1 MSANKNTRA
10 TIFKNISAAL
20 DAHGPKALREQNANA
35 RINARERG
43 PIPLRG
49 QKTGSSLIDEFV
61 SEAIRIN
68 GEIINLKSISEI
80 PGAVMTAAQKNAP
93 NIRLAPHPVL
103 NGLNWDQSVATIN
116 TGPADPSDDAGVSV
130 AKMAVA
136 ETGTLVL
143 LSGPKSPVTIN
154 FLPDVH
160 IVVLFSEDILPTYE
174 DVWDKIR
181 KDNSGVNVMPRTV
194 NWITG
199 PSRTADIEQS
209 ILLGAHGPRRLV
221 ILLIDG
227 KKTSTTNR

>member
-1 MSANKNTRA
+1 MSSRS

-20 DAHGPKALREQNANA
+20 DAQGPKAIREKNASN
-35 RINARERG
+35 RINARVRG
-43 PIPLRG
+43 PIPNRG
-49 QKTGSSLIDEFV
+49 QKTGAALIDEFV
-61 SEAIRIN
+61 SEVIRIN

-80 PGAVMTAAQKNAP
+80 PGAVMTAVQKDAP

-103 NGLNWDQSVATIN
+103 NGLNWEQSIATIN
-116 TGPADPSDDAGVSV
+116 TGPADPSDDGGVSV
-130 AKMAVA
+130 AKTAVG

-143 LSGPKSPVTIN
+143 LSGPDSPVTIN

-160 IVVLFSEDILPTYE
+160 IVVLFSEDIVPTYE
-174 DVWDKIR
+174 DAWDRIR
-181 KDNSGVNVMPRTV
+181 NNNSGAETGIMPRTV

-227 KKTSTTNR
+227 KKTHSPD